1 MNVRAVTGFFD
12 PGWPLDRDRVAEI
25 SACLIAAREALQQM
39 GFEVQSLRLATP
51 PPSEMENRVPTSEL
65 PEFARQLEAECFVQG
80 IDYVAVGP
88 ALPGDLEGYAVI
100 PDVLAATGNVFASG
114 LYADM
119 EGGLSLPAAQACASV
134 IHNTAVVSPDGFANL
149 RFAALANVYPG
160 TAFFPGAYHRGNGPA
175 LALAAEGAQL
185 AVEAMHGVTSLSAAR
200 RKLVGRIEAHGATM
214 SRVVQPIANE
224 HEVRYL
230 GIDFSMAPF
239 PEEGRSLGTAL
250 EAFGVPAVGL
260 AGTAV
265 AAAVLAECLDQ
276 AQFQRTGF
284 CGLFF
289 PVFEDSVL
297 AARAAEGSLSIAD
310 LLIYTAVCG
319 TGLDTVPLPGDVSV
333 DDITA
338 VLLDL
343 GALALRQDKP
353 LTARLMPIPGKAA
366 GDEVQFDFPYFAPTR
381 VMALSTKPLTG
392 ILAGSRILQIGP
404 HRG

>member
-12 PGWPLDRDRVAEI
+12 PGWPLDRERVAGI
-25 SACLIAAREALQQM
+25 STCLIAARDALQEI
-39 GFEVQSLRLATP
+39 GFEIQSLRLATP
-51 PPSEMENRVPTSEL
+51 PPAEMENRVPSSEL

-80 IDYVAVGP
+80 IDYVALGP
-88 ALPGDLEGYAVI
+88 ALPGDLEAYTVI

-119 EGGLSLPAAQACASV
+119 EGGLSLPAAQACANV
-134 IHNTAVVSPDGFANL
+134 IHNTATISPDGFANL

-160 TAFFPGAYHRGNGPA
+160 TAFFPAAYHRGDGPA
-175 LALAAEGAQL
+175 IALAAEGAQL
-185 AVEAMHGVTSLSAAR
+185 AVEAMQGATSLSAAR

-214 SRVVQPIANE
+214 TRVVQPIANE

-250 EAFGVPAVGL
+250 EAFGIPAVGL
-260 AGTAV
+260 AGTAA

-366 GDEVQFDFPYFAPTR
+366 GDDVHFDYPYFTPTK
-381 VMALSTKPLTG
+381 VMALSTRPLTG

>member
-1 MNVRAVTGFFD
+1 
-12 PGWPLDRDRVAEI
+12 
-25 SACLIAAREALQQM
+25 
-39 GFEVQSLRLATP
+39 
-51 PPSEMENRVPTSEL
+51 MENRVPSSEL

-80 IDYVAVGP
+80 IDYVALGP
-88 ALPGDLEGYAVI
+88 ALPGDLEAYTVI

-119 EGGLSLPAAQACASV
+119 EGGLSLPAAQACANV
-134 IHNTAVVSPDGFANL
+134 IHNTATISPDGFANL

-160 TAFFPGAYHRGNGPA
+160 TAFFPAAYHRGDGPA
-175 LALAAEGAQL
+175 IALAAEGAQL
-185 AVEAMHGVTSLSAAR
+185 AVEAMQGATSLSAAR

-214 SRVVQPIANE
+214 TRVVQPIANE

-250 EAFGVPAVGL
+250 EAFGIPAVGL
-260 AGTAV
+260 AGTAA

-366 GDEVQFDFPYFAPTR
+366 GDDVHFDYPYFTPTK
-381 VMALSTKPLTG
+381 VMALSTRPLTG

>member
-12 PGWPLDRDRVAEI
+12 PGWPLDRNRVAGI
-25 SACLIAAREALQQM
+25 STCLIAARKALQDI
-39 GFEVQSLRLATP
+39 GYEVQSLRLATP
-51 PPSEMENRVPTSEL
+51 PPSEMEIKVPSSDL

-80 IDYVAVGP
+80 IDYVAIGP
-88 ALPGDLEGYAVI
+88 ALPGDLDGYAAI

-114 LYADM
+114 LFADM
-119 EGGLSLPAAQACASV
+119 EGGLSLPAARACASV
-134 IHNTAVVSPDGFANL
+134 IHNAAVVSPDGFANL

-160 TAFFPGAYHRGNGPA
+160 SAFFPAAYHRGNGPA
-175 LALAAEGAQL
+175 LALATEGAQL
-185 AVEAMHGVTSLSAAR
+185 AVEAMQGATSLSAAR
-200 RKLVGRIEAHGATM
+200 RKLIGRIEAHGATLT
-214 SRVVQPIANE
+214 RVMKPIANE

-230 GIDFSMAPF
+230 GIDFSLAPY
-239 PEEGRSLGTAL
+239 PEANRSLGTAL

-260 AGTAV
+260 AGTAA

-297 AARAAEGSLSIAD
+297 AARGAEGPLSVAD

-319 TGLDTVPLPGDVSV
+319 AGLDTVPIPGDVSV
-333 DDITA
+333 DEIAA

-353 LTARLMPIPGKAA
+353 LTARLMPIPGKTA
-366 GDEVQFDFPYFAPTR
+366 GDEVKFDFPYFATTR
-381 VMALSTKPLTG
+381 VMALSAKPLTG
-392 ILAGSRILQIGP
+392 ILAGSRVLQIGP

>member
-1 MNVRAVTGFFD
+1 MT
-12 PGWPLDRDRVAEI
+12 
-25 SACLIAAREALQQM
+25 
-39 GFEVQSLRLATP
+39 
-51 PPSEMENRVPTSEL
+51 
-65 PEFARQLEAECFVQG
+65 
-80 IDYVAVGP
+80 
-88 ALPGDLEGYAVI
+88 
-100 PDVLAATGNVFASG
+100 
-114 LYADM
+114 
-119 EGGLSLPAAQACASV
+119 
-134 IHNTAVVSPDGFANL
+134 
-149 RFAALANVYPG
+149 
-160 TAFFPGAYHRGNGPA
+160 
-175 LALAAEGAQL
+175 
-185 AVEAMHGVTSLSAAR
+185 
-200 RKLVGRIEAHGATM
+200 
-214 SRVVQPIANE
+214 RVVQPIANE

-250 EAFGVPAVGL
+250 EAFGIPAVGL
-260 AGTAV
+260 AGTAA

-366 GDEVQFDFPYFAPTR
+366 GDDVHFDYPYFTPTK
-381 VMALSTKPLTG
+381 VMALSTRPLTG